1 MSHLRQEIFA
11 QRRFRQLLLGL
22 LTFSVLLGLV
32 IVPLESGHGYFQSF
46 EDGLWW
52 ASTTVTG
59 VGYGDLVPVTR
70 LGRLVGV
77 LLQITGVGMLG
88 LMIGI
93 VSDLLSQR
101 QERIYWKREF
111 NQFDELHDR
120 LDRLESQVSYLV
132 REQAQGSTPDLPP
145 LSTKRN
151 ASQGKNE

>member
-1 MSHLRQEIFA
+1 MSQLRQEIFA

-22 LTFSVLLGLV
+22 LTFSVLLGLL
-32 IVPLESGHGYFQSF
+32 IVPLEAGQGYFQSF

-93 VSDLLSQR
+93 VSDKLSQR

-120 LDRLESQVSYLV
+120 LDRIESQVSYLV
-132 REQAQGSTPDLPP
+132 REHAQEETPVIPAAP
-145 LSTKRN
+145 TAARVR
-151 ASQGKNE
+151 QGKNE